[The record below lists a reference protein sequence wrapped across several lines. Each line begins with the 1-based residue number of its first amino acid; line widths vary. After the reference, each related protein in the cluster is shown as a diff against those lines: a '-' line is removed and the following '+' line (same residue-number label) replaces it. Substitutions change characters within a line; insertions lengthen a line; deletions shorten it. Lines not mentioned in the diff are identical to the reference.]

1 MKREYKITKSDLGY
15 HVCRELDGRKEYLQ
29 KDGYTVRPDLAMI
42 FYHLD
47 TAVSALV
54 IEKSK
59 CSKGKEIP
67 ITSTKKSESEERREK
82 TSWSEL

>member
-1 MKREYKITKSDLGY
+1 MRDYKVTKSDLGF
-15 HVCRELDGRKEYLQ
+15 HVCRESDGRKEYLQ

-47 TAVSALV
+47 TAVSALQ
-54 IEKSK
+54 IAKAK
-59 CSKGKEIP
+59 WKKEIP
-67 ITSTKKSESEERREK
+67 ITSIKKSESEGHREK